1 MSKEWTKIDEKNG
14 KKMRKTYLVTWDEE
28 PERISKKT
36 GKPCKERYQSVSE
49 SMARQIYDTRIKDGK
64 KNVELIECWD

>member
-1 MSKEWTKIDEKNG
+1 MEEWTKIENG

-36 GKPCKERYQSVSE
+36 GKPCKERYQNIDKTCAMRIYE
-49 SMARQIYDTRIKDGK
+49 ARINEGK
-64 KNVELIECWD
+64 KNVEITECWD